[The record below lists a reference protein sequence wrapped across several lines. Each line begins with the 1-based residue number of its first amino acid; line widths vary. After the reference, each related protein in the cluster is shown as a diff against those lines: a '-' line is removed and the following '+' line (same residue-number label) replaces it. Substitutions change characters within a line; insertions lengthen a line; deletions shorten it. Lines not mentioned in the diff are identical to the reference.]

1 MGNTRDLADVGGST
15 RDGTS
20 GYLWTANGA
29 GSMPTWQAPQ
39 PVTRAVDAGV
49 TSGTITP
56 DASDTDVLNAFGLT
70 GAITI
75 DTPIGSPADG
85 QRLTLRLKD
94 DGTARSIT
102 WTTTSDAFRAVGIT
116 LPTTTVAGKITYIG
130 CVYNSTDNFWDVVAL
145 VTQA

>member
-20 GYLWTANGA
+20 GYVWTANGA
-29 GSMPTWQAPQ
+29 GSMPTWQPS
-39 PVTRAVDAGV
+39 TRAVAAGA
-49 TSGTITP
+49 TSGTIAPNAAT
-56 DASDTDVLNAFGLT
+56 TDVLNAFGLT
-70 GAITI
+70 GAITL
-75 DTPIGSPADG
+75 DTPTGSPADG
-85 QRLTLRLKD
+85 HRLTLRLKD
-94 DGTARSIT
+94 DGTARGIT
-102 WTTTSDAFRAVGIT
+102 WTTTSGAFRAVGIT